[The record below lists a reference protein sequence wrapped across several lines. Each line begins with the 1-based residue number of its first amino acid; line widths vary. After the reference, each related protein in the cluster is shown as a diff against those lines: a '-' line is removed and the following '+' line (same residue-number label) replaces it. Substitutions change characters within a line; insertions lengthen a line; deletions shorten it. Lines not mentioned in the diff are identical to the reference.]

1 MTQKEIK
8 SLIENKSPGP
18 DGFTGKFYQMFKE
31 DLIPNLFKLFGKK
44 KNRLKIQKIFVL
56 QHYENHKC

>member
-31 DLIPNLFKLFGKK
+31 DLIANLFKLFGKK
-44 KNRLKIQKIFVL
+44 KID
-56 QHYENHKC
+56 